1 MIKQARTV
9 FEVDVAKS
17 CHHGSGDFTTRF
29 LRALNPAA
37 TVISSGDDEPHC
49 HPRPNTL
56 GAVGRHSRG
65 EQPLIFSTELS
76 RSTAEYTK
84 PSAATQEAIRL
95 LIDKLH
101 EAEEAE
107 KPALQKKL
115 DRLLDQAERNV
126 AVYGLILLRTDG
138 ERVVIAQKLER
149 RRDGTSEEFDLQWLV
164 PGADGVLVAGDGD

>member
-1 MIKQARTV
+1 M
-9 FEVDVAKS
+9 
-17 CHHGSGDFTTRF
+17 
-29 LRALNPAA
+29 NPAA

-65 EQPLIFSTELS
+65 DRPLIFSTELS

-84 PSAATQEAIRL
+84 PAIATQEEIRL
-95 LIDKLH
+95 LVAKLQ
-101 EAEEAE
+101 EAEEAD
-107 KPALQKKL
+107 KAALQRKL

-126 AVYGLILLRTDG
+126 AVYGLIVVRTDG
-138 ERVVIAQKLER
+138 QRVVIAQKLER

-164 PGADGVLVAGDGD
+164 PDANGVLSTE